1 MWYNNFKNKEVN
13 VLSKTINNLIGT
25 VIHDWGTT
33 SRFCYN
39 VYKLTVRYSLENFF
53 IDNNVGL
60 SSIILSKSLL
70 QWIWNKKVGI
80 SKKTINKLIGTV
92 MHDWGYTIRFCYE
105 VYTLIV
111 RHSLKNCFSWWLC
124 SIEFNHVVWNLIQ

>member
-1 MWYNNFKNKEVN
+1 MWYNNFINKEVN
-13 VLSKTINNLIGT
+13 LLRKTINKLIGT

-39 VYKLTVRYSLENFF
+39 AYTLTVRYSLENFFF

-70 QWIWNKKVGI
+70 Q
-80 SKKTINKLIGTV
+80 
-92 MHDWGYTIRFCYE
+92 
-105 VYTLIV
+105 
-111 RHSLKNCFSWWLC
+111 
-124 SIEFNHVVWNLIQ
+124 